1 MNKKLIIPLVALA
14 VVFFAV
20 ALVIFLSHTKERTA
34 SMPSDAGDEKTE
46 VTPADTVDLNLF
58 YMDRTDWRLVPTT
71 MRIPRPATRTEL
83 YREFLRLLLQPR
95 EEHWAPVPEDTQIR
109 ALYYVEADQ
118 ILVVDFNQAL
128 MTGFPG
134 GSRSELEFIQFI
146 VNNICFNF
154 REIRSVRLMV
164 AGNEA
169 KTLSG
174 HIDLSRPFRPN
185 FSFLKQ
191 DE

>member
-14 VVFFAV
+14 VVFFTV
-20 ALVIFLSHTKERTA
+20 ALVIFLSQPEEPGAPAPT
-34 SMPSDAGDEKTE
+34 DATVAATE
-46 VTPADTVDLNLF
+46 DTLADTVDLSLF
-58 YMDRTDWRLVPTT
+58 YMDRSDWRLVPTSV
-71 MRIPRPATRTEL
+71 RIPRPATRTEL

-95 EEHWAPVPEDTQIR
+95 QEQWAPVPEGTQIR
-109 ALYYVEADQ
+109 ALYYVEADR
-118 ILVVDFNQAL
+118 ILVLDFNQAL
-128 MTGFPG
+128 VTGFPG

-164 AGNEA
+164 AGNEV

-174 HIDLSRPFRPN
+174 HIDLSRPFQPN
-185 FSFLKQ
+185 FAYLKQ